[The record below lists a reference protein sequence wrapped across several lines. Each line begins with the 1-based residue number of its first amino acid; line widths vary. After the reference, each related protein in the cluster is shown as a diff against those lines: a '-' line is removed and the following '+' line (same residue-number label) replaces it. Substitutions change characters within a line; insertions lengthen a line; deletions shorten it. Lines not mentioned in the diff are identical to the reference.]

1 MTSGRTY
8 TVDPLTP
15 LVGQSGAA
23 LPGAVVVLPSA
34 TARYVAQRLDGS
46 AAVLA
51 CIAAHEGVCS
61 ALAFQRSAWL
71 KPLYE
76 SLAVDLGATA
86 LAVCVT
92 DANSGELAVLLPLVI
107 TRHGRISV
115 VSWAALGV
123 SDYGAPL
130 LGPKA
135 PTNAR
140 DAAALWIAVKGALK
154 GCDLIQLSNMP
165 HEIDGRPNPFTLLRS
180 QLPSRHASHALT
192 LTATVETFLASRGK
206 KYRKEAERC
215 TRLLSEKGTPEF
227 RRAQTDAEIGE
238 AYNML
243 QEQQRQRHA
252 AHASQYQLDQ
262 PAFAKFFET
271 ALRAGTPIHAAHV
284 FTLKAG
290 FETGA
295 VLYGISH
302 GSTFTLLRIS
312 TAGESWK
319 RVSPGRLIVL
329 DTMRY
334 FLAHGV
340 TTFDMGIG
348 DYDFKHGFGVEARAL
363 VDVVAALSLRAS
375 PRAAGVRAKAKAR
388 QHPRLV
394 DAVKWVMG
402 RR

>member
-1 MTSGRTY
+1 MT
-8 TVDPLTP
+8 L
-15 LVGQSGAA
+15 LVTKPAGA
-23 LPGAVVVLPSA
+23 LPRVAEVLPSA
-34 TARYVAQRLDGS
+34 AASYVAQRLDGS

-107 TRHGRISV
+107 TRQGRISV
-115 VSWAALGV
+115 VSWASLGV

-130 LGPKA
+130 LGPKS
-135 PTNAR
+135 PTTAR
-140 DAAALWIAVKGALK
+140 DAAALWIAVKGALR

-165 HEIDGRPNPFTLLRS
+165 PEIDGRPNPFTLAKSL
-180 QLPSRHASHALT
+180 LPSRHASHSLT
-192 LTATVETFLASRGK
+192 LTGTVEEFLASRGK

-238 AYNML
+238 AYNTL
-243 QEQQRQRHA
+243 QAQQRQRHQ
-252 AHASQYQLDQ
+252 AHASNYQLDQ
-262 PAFAKFFET
+262 PAFAKFFDT
-271 ALRAGTPIHAAHV
+271 ALRAGTPVHAAHI

-302 GSTFTLLRIS
+302 GTTFTLLRIA

-348 DYDFKHGFGVEARAL
+348 DYEFKHGFGVEARAL
-363 VDVVAALSLRAS
+363 ADVVAALSLRAI
-375 PRAAGVRAKAKAR
+375 PQAASARAKAKAR

-394 DAVKWVMG
+394 DAAKWVMG
-402 RR
+402 RC